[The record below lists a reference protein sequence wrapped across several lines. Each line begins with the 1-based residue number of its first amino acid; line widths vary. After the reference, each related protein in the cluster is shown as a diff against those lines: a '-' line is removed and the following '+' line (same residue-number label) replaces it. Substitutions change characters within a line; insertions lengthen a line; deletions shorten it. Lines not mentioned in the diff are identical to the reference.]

1 MADRL
6 SQLDANQVIR
16 RSAGDLSNATS
27 PDMPDAGLGVISIGG
42 SLVPEKYDGIA
53 LTYVAAGNGVGEI
66 ETATYRLDGN
76 TIATLTLQYDA
87 SNRMIDVQRS

>member
-16 RSAGDLSNATS
+16 R
-27 PDMPDAGLGVISIGG
+27 AGLSLDGSSAPAGG
-42 SLVPEKYDGIA
+42 LAVVNMGGDLVPEKYDKID

-66 ETATYRLDGN
+66 ETVVYSLVGN
-76 TIATLTLQYDA
+76 TIATLTLAYDGTNKLI
-87 SNRMIDVQRS
+87 SVTRS